1 MSNLNMQEWKF
12 MDEDRMNDEMYGY
25 NVSRLQI
32 TIISIIFFIILILFL
47 IYGRKVMRTNKK
59 NEVSKRKRNNEV
71 EIEIYTLEDFEN
83 LQDIDELSILL

>member
-1 MSNLNMQEWKF
+1 MQEWKF

-59 NEVSKRKRNNEV
+59 NEVSKRKWNNEV